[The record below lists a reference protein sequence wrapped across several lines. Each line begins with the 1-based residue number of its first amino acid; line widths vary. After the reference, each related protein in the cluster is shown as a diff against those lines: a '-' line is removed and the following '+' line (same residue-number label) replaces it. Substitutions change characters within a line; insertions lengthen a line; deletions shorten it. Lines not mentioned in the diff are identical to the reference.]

1 MFQGASVH
9 TAKSRRL
16 GDSLAAGLQPA
27 QTAARFSTSCS
38 ASFLNA
44 AYWHSHRTVP
54 FNSQNKSEI
63 TEKARLR
70 SLKTALKNGAEREVR
85 DLRLESRGEGT
96 A

>member
-1 MFQGASVH
+1 L
-9 TAKSRRL
+9 L
-16 GDSLAAGLQPA
+16 GVISERGLLAFTPNRSIHKKL
-27 QTAARFSTSCS
+27 
-38 ASFLNA
+38 
-44 AYWHSHRTVP
+44 
-54 FNSQNKSEI
+54 KI